1 MEDPGLDDGG
11 PPPPKAVG
19 EFLDALARSLD
30 QILNGKEVLEDKSLR
45 KNGFILLI
53 FPYGEND
60 GRANYVSNGAR
71 REDIIKMFE
80 VQIERLR
87 QQEKER
93 AEKERAENGRAGPT

>member
-1 MEDPGLDDGG
+1 MDDPDLDDGG
-11 PPPPKAVG
+11 LPPPKALA

-30 QILNGKEVLEDKSLR
+30 QILNGKEVLEDKSKR

-53 FPYGEND
+53 FPYGQND

-80 VQIERLR
+80 VQIQRFRE
-87 QQEKER
+87 E
-93 AEKERAENGRAGPT
+93 AENGRAGPT